1 MRNLL
6 FIFLI
11 GILFFSSCGKGKV
24 EKTPGGVEYINH
36 TKLDGEKPVPGDLVY
51 FHAQMRNGDS
61 VIFGS
66 RQYGQTPSVN
76 ISAPNNGVF
85 ASPVEEMLTYMSV
98 GDSVTMMVNLD
109 TIDPKP
115 RGFEDAKIM
124 YYDIV
129 LLDVVGVAK
138 MNELKQREGQI
149 GAFVMENIIQY
160 TSGQLNDQIMTTSS
174 GLKYLIHEQGT
185 GKQAASGNKVSV
197 HYYGALTDG
206 NPFDNSFGRGQ
217 SFDFNLGEG
226 MVIPGWE
233 EGIALLKEGGKA
245 TLFIPSTLGYGSQG
259 APPVIPPDAELVF
272 YVELNKVQ

>member
-1 MRNLL
+1 MKNLL
-6 FIFLI
+6 MIVSGLI
-11 GILFFSSCGKGKV
+11 LLASCGKGKV
-24 EKTPGGVEYINH
+24 QTTPGGVEYVNH
-36 TKLDGEKPVPGDLVY
+36 TNLDGVKPVPGDLVY

-66 RQYGQTPSVN
+66 RIYGQTPSIN

-98 GDSVTMMVNLD
+98 GDSVTMFVNLD

-115 RGFEDAKIM
+115 RGFEDASVM
-124 YYDIV
+124 YYDVV
-129 LLDVVGVAK
+129 LLDVVTIAK
-138 MNELKQREGQI
+138 MNELKQMEGQI

-160 TSGQLNDQIMTTSS
+160 TNGQLNNQIQTTET
-174 GLKYLIHEQGT
+174 GLKYLIHEQGK
-185 GKQAASGNKVSV
+185 GKQATPGKSVSV
-197 HYYGALTDG
+197 HYYGALLDG

-226 MVIPGWE
+226 SVIPGWE
-233 EGIALLKEGGKA
+233 EGISLLKEGAKA
-245 TLFIPSTLGYGSQG
+245 TLFIPSTLGYGTQG

-272 YVELNKVQ
+272 YVELRKVN